1 MIWGYAPA
9 ALAANSAR
17 DVGGR
22 LAALTIW
29 GKVASGGS
37 YAAIA
42 ALTNI
47 PATTLAIFFYQL
59 LLGDS
64 GRRKFSGSCVA
75 TKRPR
80 NLIYDLSFTGCSP
93 RTLSPK

>member
-1 MIWGYAPA
+1 MAYRYDSAFVIWGYAPA

-29 GKVASGGS
+29 GKAASGGR

-47 PATTLAIFFYQL
+47 PATTLAVFFYQL

-64 GRRKFSGSCVA
+64 SRRKFSRVYVVKMS
-75 TKRPR
+75 R
-80 NLIYDLSFTGCSP
+80 NLT
-93 RTLSPK
+93 